1 MITYGFS
8 TIGCPDL
15 DMDSALELCIE
26 YGLDFLEL
34 RALGGST
41 DLLEYFKQNKTPAGM
56 SKVLVVASSF
66 ALLGENEA
74 RREKLYRE
82 AELADKI
89 GAKYIR
95 IFGAGGGRVENDL
108 TGTQIETAA
117 RTIEILRSEF
127 NNRNISCELILETHD
142 VLSFS
147 KPCHDLNNCLDIPV
161 PILWDSYHTWRHGK
175 ESPED
180 TWSLL
185 GPVIRHIHYKDGVAV
200 PGSSKNSY
208 TLPGKGRY
216 PASELKRVL
225 QSGKY
230 GNGIS
235 LEWEK
240 LWHPELPSIQEAL
253 DAFVTNFSL

>member
-15 DMDSALELCIE
+15 DMDSALELCIQ

-41 DLLEYFKQNKTPAGM
+41 DLLEYFKQNKTSAGM
-56 SKVLVVASSF
+56 PKVLVLASSF
-66 ALLGENEA
+66 ALLGEDKA

-95 IFGAGGGRVENDL
+95 VFGAGGNKMENNL
-108 TGTQIETAA
+108 TRIQIEAAA
-117 RTIEILRSEF
+117 RTIEALRREF
-127 NNRNISCELILETHD
+127 DNRNVSCELILETHD

-147 KPCHDLNNCLDIPV
+147 KPCYDLNNCLDIPV

-185 GPVIRHIHYKDGVAV
+185 GPMIK
-200 PGSSKNSY
+200 
-208 TLPGKGRY
+208 
-216 PASELKRVL
+216 
-225 QSGKY
+225 
-230 GNGIS
+230 
-235 LEWEK
+235 
-240 LWHPELPSIQEAL
+240 
-253 DAFVTNFSL
+253 